1 LCNIQY
7 EDDKILKLRSFTIAE
22 MELPD
27 ILPDVIPEEKKP
39 LEPQVESDDY
49 YEEDYEE
56 CIFSVI
62 ALH

>member
-1 LCNIQY
+1 M
-7 EDDKILKLRSFTIAE
+7 KLRSLTIAE

-27 ILPDVIPEEKKP
+27 ILPDVIPKEKNP
-39 LEPQVESDDY
+39 SESQVEPDDY

>member
-1 LCNIQY
+1 MCNLQY
-7 EDDKILKLRSFTIAE
+7 EDDKILKLRSLTIAE

-39 LEPQVESDDY
+39 SESQVEPDDY